1 MLGVQCG
8 RPEDSS
14 GDRVVDLAASLRF
27 AALVAGAIS
36 CAVALWIIKQ
46 NVLWAAAAL
55 VIGGITGFCIGL
67 VLGPLIFSAAPE
79 SVAIVKL
86 GPGAL
91 AETLKGTLI
100 GAVISGLVVAAV
112 PAGLFGQS
120 SKLMLLAGIGC
131 SIDALIG
138 AAFAYIAT
146 RP

>member
-1 MLGVQCG
+1 MDQNIV
-8 RPEDSS
+8 S

-27 AALVAGAIS
+27 ATLVAGAIS

-46 NVLWAAAAL
+46 NFLWSITAL
-55 VIGGITGFCIGL
+55 FVGGIAGLCIGL
-67 VLGPLIFSAAPE
+67 VLGPLIFSAAPGQ
-79 SVAIVKL
+79 VAVVKL

-91 AETLKGTLI
+91 AQTLKGTLI
-100 GAVISGLVVAAV
+100 GAVISGLVVTAV

-131 SIDALIG
+131 GIG
-138 AAFAYIAT
+138 AVVGAALGYLAS

>member
-1 MLGVQCG
+1 MDQNIV
-8 RPEDSS
+8 S

-46 NVLWAAAAL
+46 DILWSIAAL
-55 VIGGITGFCIGL
+55 VVGGIAGLCVGF
-67 VLGPLIFSAAPE
+67 VLGPLIFSAAPGQ
-79 SVAIVKL
+79 VAIVKL

-100 GAVISGLVVAAV
+100 GGVISGLVVAAV

-120 SKLMLLAGIGC
+120 SKLMFFAGIACG
-131 SIDALIG
+131 IG
-138 AAFAYIAT
+138 AVVGAALGYFAT

>member
-1 MLGVQCG
+1 MDQNIV
-8 RPEDSS
+8 S
-14 GDRVVDLAASLRF
+14 GDRVIDLAASLRF

-46 NVLWAAAAL
+46 NIVWSIAAL
-55 VIGGITGFCIGL
+55 VVGGIAGLGIGF
-67 VLGPLIFSAAPE
+67 VLGPLIFSAAPGQ
-79 SVAIVKL
+79 VAIVKL

-100 GAVISGLVVAAV
+100 GAVISGLFVAAV

-120 SKLMLLAGIGC
+120 SKLMLLVGIGC
-131 SIDALIG
+131 GIG
-138 AAFAYIAT
+138 AVVGAALGYLAT

>member
-1 MLGVQCG
+1 MDQNIV
-8 RPEDSS
+8 S

-36 CAVALWIIKQ
+36 CAVAVWITKQ
-46 NVLWAAAAL
+46 NILWSIAAL
-55 VIGGITGFCIGL
+55 VVGGIAGLCIGL
-67 VLGPLIFSAAPE
+67 VLGPLIFSATPGQL
-79 SVAIVKL
+79 AIVKL

-100 GAVISGLVVAAV
+100 GAVISGLAVSAV

-120 SKLMLLAGIGC
+120 SKLMLLVGIGC
-131 SIDALIG
+131 SIGAVIG

>member
-1 MLGVQCG
+1 MDQNIL
-8 RPEDSS
+8 S

-36 CAVALWIIKQ
+36 CAVALWLIKQ
-46 NVLWAAAAL
+46 NVLWSIAAL
-55 VIGGITGFCIGL
+55 VVGGIAGLCIGL
-67 VLGPLIFSAAPE
+67 VLGPLIFSAAPGQAA
-79 SVAIVKL
+79 VVKL

-91 AETLKGTLI
+91 GETLKGTLI
-100 GAVISGLVVAAV
+100 GGVISGLVVAVV

-131 SIDALIG
+131 GIG
-138 AAFAYIAT
+138 AVVGAALGYLAS